1 MKRKIHIRIT
11 LVVALLAVACVFDA
25 ASAGAQAPARFV
37 GSVTAITGT
46 SVTVKTD
53 AGDQRQFDVPADA
66 NIKRI
71 APGEKDL
78 NAVTAMAFTDLA
90 VGDRVL
96 VKLAADS
103 PTPVATQIIAVKQE
117 DVAKKQQKDREDWQ
131 RRGVGGLVKSVDAGT
146 GTISLTTG
154 AGATA
159 KTVTVHTTKTTIL
172 KRYASGSVRF
182 DQAQPAPIDAI
193 HSGDQLR
200 ARGEKNADSTEI
212 TAEEVVS
219 GSFRNISGTI
229 SSIDPATSTMVIKDL
244 ATKKPVTVRIT
255 SDAQMRRLPDRM
267 AQMLAMRLKGGG
279 AGSGAPGSGTGGPD
293 AGGSSTA
300 VPGAASA
307 GPGGQGPA
315 GASAQPPSGSPQ
327 QHSWNGGGGP
337 GGAPNAAGA
346 GAGSGQGSGGDP
358 QQMLSRAP
366 AIQLSDLQKG
376 EAVMIVS
383 TEGASDVTA
392 VTLLA
397 GVEPLLQAPAASQN
411 LLSNWSMGSG
421 GGGEGAA
428 TP

>member
-1 MKRKIHIRIT
+1 MKRSAHIRIT
-11 LVVALLAVACVFDA
+11 LAVALVACLLRP
-25 ASAGAQAPARFV
+25 ASAQAPSKFV
-37 GSVTAITGT
+37 GSVTAISGT

-53 AGDQRQFDVPADA
+53 SGGEQQFDVPTAA
-66 NIKRI
+66 TITRI

-78 NAVTAMAFTDLA
+78 SKAAPMAFTDLA

-96 VKLAADS
+96 VKLAPDAS
-103 PTPVATQIIAVKQE
+103 TPTAAQIIAVKQE
-117 DVAKKQQKDREDWQ
+117 DLAKKQQKDRDDWQ

-159 KTVTVHTTKTTIL
+159 KNVTVQTTKATIL
-172 KRYASGSVRF
+172 KRYAPDSVRF

-193 HSGDQLR
+193 HTGDQLR
-200 ARGEKNADSTEI
+200 ARGNKNADGTEI
-212 TAEEVVS
+212 AADEVVS

-229 SSIDPATSTMVIKDL
+229 SSIDSTASTLVIKDL
-244 ATKKPVTVRIT
+244 ATKKQVTVHIT

-267 AQMLAMRLKGGG
+267 AQMLAMRLKGG
-279 AGSGAPGSGTGGPD
+279 AGTPTASGSAP
-293 AGGSSTA
+293 AG
-300 VPGAASA
+300 PGAASA
-307 GPGGQGPA
+307 QPA
-315 GASAQPPSGSPQ
+315 SGSPQ
-327 QHSWNGGGGP
+327 QHASNGAGGGV
-337 GGAPNAAGA
+337 PNGAGA
-346 GAGSGQGSGGDP
+346 GAWSGQAGGDP
-358 QQMLSRAP
+358 QQMLNRAP
-366 AIQLSDLQKG
+366 AIQLADLQKG

-383 TEGASDVTA
+383 TEGAGDVTA

-421 GGGEGAA
+421 GGAEGAA

>member
-1 MKRKIHIRIT
+1 MKRKIHIPIT
-11 LVVALLAVACVFDA
+11 LAVALMTVAWLLGA
-25 ASAGAQAPARFV
+25 ASASAQAPSRFV
-37 GSVTAITGT
+37 GSITAIAGT
-46 SVTVKTD
+46 TVTVKTD
-53 AGDQRQFDVPADA
+53 AGDSRQFDVPADA

-78 NAVTAMAFTDLA
+78 NRVAAMAFTDLA

-117 DVAKKQQKDREDWQ
+117 DLVKKQQKDREDWQ
-131 RRGVGGLVKSVDAGT
+131 RRGVGGLVKSVDANT
-146 GTISLTTG
+146 GTISVTSG

-159 KTVTVHTTKTTIL
+159 KTVTVHTTKATIL
-172 KRYASGSVRF
+172 KRYAPDSVRF

-193 HSGDQLR
+193 HPGDQLR
-200 ARGEKNADSTEI
+200 ARGDKNADGTEI

-219 GSFRNISGTI
+219 GSFRNLSGTI
-229 SSIDPATSTMVIKDL
+229 SSIDAATSTIVIKDL
-244 ATKKPVTVRIT
+244 ATKKQVTIHIT
-255 SDAQMRRLPDRM
+255 PDAQMRRLPDRM
-267 AQMLAMRLKGGG
+267 AQMLATRLKGG
-279 AGSGAPGSGTGGPD
+279 AAASGAPGA
-293 AGGSSTA
+293 AGSDPATS
-300 VPGAASA
+300 GAAPA
-307 GPGGQGPA
+307 PAGGQGPA
-315 GASAQPPSGSPQ
+315 GASAQPTSGAPQ
-327 QHSWNGGGGP
+327 QHSWNGGAGS
-337 GGAPNAAGA
+337 GGAPNATGGGA
-346 GAGSGQGSGGDP
+346 GAWSGQGGGGDP

-376 EAVMIVS
+376 AAVMIVS
-383 TEGASDVTA
+383 TEGAGDVTA

-421 GGGEGAA
+421 GGAEGAA